1 MLLARESP
9 LKLPENDLL
18 LKINDSCKNTVFKT
32 RLPLTLLIYHPLTL
46 AMPVP
51 MTPQQVRL
59 VKQTWKL
66 LREISPTVLG
76 DVFYGRLFFKYP
88 FLRPLFKGPM
98 DDQYRKFF
106 DMLSLIVARIDL
118 PDNLGPEIAALGR
131 SHQGYGVQPS
141 HYEDVKA
148 ALLWTLEVGLGN
160 DWNET
165 VGQAWEACYDGLA
178 KLMLAQE

>member
-1 MLLARESP
+1 MLLMH
-9 LKLPENDLL
+9 
-18 LKINDSCKNTVFKT
+18 I
-32 RLPLTLLIYHPLTL
+32 
-46 AMPVP
+46 P
-51 MTPQQVRL
+51 MTQQQVQL

-66 LREISPTVLG
+66 LREVNPTLLG

-98 DDQYRKFF
+98 DAQHHKFF

-118 PDNLGPEIAALGR
+118 PDTLVTEIAALAR
-131 SHQGYGVQPS
+131 RHKGYGVQSS

-160 DWNET
+160 DWNNAVKE
-165 VGQAWEACYDGLA
+165 AWEACYDGLA
-178 KLMLAQE
+178 QLMLAKG